1 MLDVFPE
8 PALTIYTLYL
18 SRFLWRCALIRLRR
32 LCLAIFAFRLFLREP
47 IQISRVHKSRFNHL
61 TRSIATAFPRRIAGV
76 SNENKISHRRRNRA
90 LHRERMWRK
99 MVAVDAVAEKLDE
112 KLGTWKPEISR
123 KVRAVVSDVIEA
135 ADADGLDVLRSRAVE
150 QEVLE
155 QLDEPT
161 SR

>member
-1 MLDVFPE
+1 MNMIGRANLFTVTVPIFI
-8 PALTIYTLYL
+8 PARRFS
-18 SRFLWRCALIRLRR
+18 SR
-32 LCLAIFAFRLFLREP
+32 
-47 IQISRVHKSRFNHL
+47 S
-61 TRSIATAFPRRIAGV
+61 AGV
-76 SNENKISHRRRNRA
+76 SNENKISHRWRNRA

-135 ADADGLDVLRSRAVE
+135 ADADGPDVLRSRAVE

>member
-1 MLDVFPE
+1 MNIIVRANLFTVTVPIFI
-8 PALTIYTLYL
+8 PARRFS
-18 SRFLWRCALIRLRR
+18 SR
-32 LCLAIFAFRLFLREP
+32 
-47 IQISRVHKSRFNHL
+47 S
-61 TRSIATAFPRRIAGV
+61 AGV
-76 SNENKISHRRRNRA
+76 SNENKISHRWRNRA

-123 KVRAVVSDVIEA
+123 KVRVVVSDVIEA